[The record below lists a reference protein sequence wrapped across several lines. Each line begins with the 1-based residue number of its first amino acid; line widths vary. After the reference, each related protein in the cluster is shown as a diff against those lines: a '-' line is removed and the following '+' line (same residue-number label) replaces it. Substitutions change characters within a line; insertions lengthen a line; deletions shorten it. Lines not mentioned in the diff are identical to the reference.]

1 MKRFVFVILFAWIL
15 STCGPTAEDIATQT
29 ADAAM
34 ATFEA
39 LPTATP
45 TPTHTPTFTPT
56 LTATP
61 TLTLTPSLTPT
72 ITPTPTPTST
82 TGRIEGRIFL
92 TDVDKTIIPLS
103 AQITLNSVKIETD
116 AQGYYSFPELEP
128 GQYAMRVVVV
138 IFAVDLP
145 LRYGRVAYDV
155 AVTLPWK
162 VYLGGVGVYTRT
174 GTLDLVNS
182 IRLTFPSSDK
192 FSVDAGDFF
201 QMDIEISLLGCIRC
215 KTPTPTPTPTP

>member
-1 MKRFVFVILFAWIL
+1 MKNRLFTTLFLFVVGMFLAG
-15 STCGPTAEDIATQT
+15 CGPSKEQLATQT
-29 ADAAM
+29 AIAAT

-45 TPTHTPTFTPT
+45 TIT
-56 LTATP
+56 LTH
-61 TLTLTPSLTPT
+61 TPT
-72 ITPTPTPTST
+72 ITPTATMTFTPTMTSTPTITPKAT
-82 TGRIEGRIFL
+82 TGRIEGRVFL

-215 KTPTPTPTPTP
+215 KTPTPTPTP

>member
-15 STCGPTAEDIATQT
+15 SACGPTAENIAGQT
-29 ADAAM
+29 AFAAT

-45 TPTHTPTFTPT
+45 TIT
-56 LTATP
+56 LTH
-61 TLTLTPSLTPT
+61 TPT
-72 ITPTPTPTST
+72 ITPTATMTFTPTMTSTPTVTPTAT
-82 TGRIEGRIFL
+82 TGRIEGRVFL

-103 AQITLNSVKIETD
+103 AQITLNSVKIETG
-116 AQGYYSFPELEP
+116 AKGYYSFPELEP

-138 IFAVDLP
+138 ISAAVDLP
-145 LRYGRVAYDV
+145 LKYGRGIYDI
-155 AVTLPWK
+155 AVTRPK
-162 VYLGGVGVYTRT
+162 NPGEVDDTRT
-174 GTLDLVNS
+174 GTINLINNLS
-182 IRLTFPSSDK
+182 LTFPSDK

>member
-39 LPTATP
+39 LPTETP
-45 TPTHTPTFTPT
+45 IPTHAPTFTPT

-61 TLTLTPSLTPT
+61 TITLTPSLTPT
-72 ITPTPTPTST
+72 ITSTPTNTST
-82 TGRIEGRIFL
+82 TGRIEGRVFL

-103 AQITLNSVKIETD
+103 AQITLDRVKTETD
-116 AQGYYSFPELEP
+116 AQGYYSLPELEP
-128 GQYAMRVVVV
+128 GQFAMLVV
-138 IFAVDLP
+138 ISAVDLP
-145 LRYGRVAYDV
+145 LKYGRDNYDI
-155 AVTLPWK
+155 ALTLPWK
-162 VYLGGVGVYTRT
+162 SYLGGVGVYTRT
-174 GTLDLVNS
+174 GTLNLVNS
-182 IRLTFPSSDK
+182 VRLTFPSDE
-192 FSVDAGDFF
+192 FSVDAGDVL

-215 KTPTPTPTPTP
+215 KTPTPTPTP